1 MERLNPGGAWIG
13 AAKPGLLLR
22 QLRWTCATANRVA
35 PALHDHFLSTCA
47 RAAHNTFQWIDSIR
61 HFINPPHSSVKA
73 CCQGLAVRGLRVGQ
87 CGLECR
93 HKFRRATG
101 TVLTWIQLRGGGASE
116 TRQSSPT
123 LERLA
128 DPQYGTDLEPSA
140 HFFSEIHR
148 GHSAAHRV
156 RRGRRRIRPPG
167 ACAALSI
174 GTDGC

>member
-13 AAKPGLLLR
+13 AAKPGFPFR

-61 HFINPPHSSVKA
+61 YLINPPHSSVKA
-73 CCQGLAVRGLRVGQ
+73 CCQGFACWAVWTRMLSQVSPGDRNGSDVDSTPRRWRQRNEAKLAYPR
-87 CGLECR
+87 
-93 HKFRRATG
+93 
-101 TVLTWIQLRGGGASE
+101 
-116 TRQSSPT
+116 
-123 LERLA
+123 RLA
-128 DPQYGTDLEPSA
+128 DPQHGTDLEPSA